1 MPTLRDVAVHAGVS
15 VGSVSAVLNSSAP
28 VSSDVRARVTR
39 AVDELGYVPHA
50 VARSLKLGR
59 TGVIGL
65 VLPDITNPHF
75 SGLAHA
81 IEGVCDELGLLLTL
95 CLTSDVAERE
105 RRQLILL
112 QRQRADGLLLVP
124 GAQTEAAD
132 GRLRRVLS
140 KPVVLIDRLVPGLDA
155 DAVVLD
161 NRDAVR
167 RLTGRLLARGHQ
179 RIGLL
184 SGPLQMEVARE
195 RLEGYRSAMA
205 DAGRVVEADLIK
217 VTDYQ
222 PGAAAAATAS
232 LLGGVRPTALVSTS
246 NHITLGVL
254 KALAAHGIGVPEA
267 MSVVALD
274 DFAWSDGFSPR
285 LTVAAQPVERMGQT
299 AARWLIE
306 RMSGLADGAPRRA
319 VFPADIIER
328 GSVAEP
334 RKQEK
339 RRGGRT

>member
-1 MPTLRDVAVHAGVS
+1 MS
-15 VGSVSAVLNSSAP
+15 VGSVSAVLNGSAP
-28 VSSDVRARVTR
+28 VSSGVAERVTR

-81 IEGVCDELGLLLTL
+81 VEAVCDELGLLLTL

-105 RRQLILL
+105 RRQLLLL

-124 GAQTEAAD
+124 GAETDATD
-132 GRLRRVLS
+132 GGLRRVLGR
-140 KPVVLIDRLVPGLDA
+140 PVVLIDRLVPGLDA
-155 DAVVLD
+155 DAVLLD

-167 RLTGRLLARGHQ
+167 RLTLCLIARGHR

-184 SGPLQMEVARE
+184 SGPLRMEVARE
-195 RLEGYRSAMA
+195 RLDGFRAAMSE
-205 DAGRVVEADLIK
+205 AGLSIETDLIR
-217 VTDYQ
+217 VGDYQ
-222 PGAAAAATAS
+222 PGAAAAAAAG
-232 LLGGVRPTALVSTS
+232 LLGGVPPTALVSTS
-246 NHITLGVL
+246 NHITLGAL
-254 KALAAHGIGVPEA
+254 RALAVRGMAVPEA
-267 MSVVALD
+267 MSLVAVD
-274 DFAWSDGFSPR
+274 DIAWSEGFSPR
-285 LTVAAQPVERMGQT
+285 LTVAAQPVALMGQT

-306 RMSGLADGAPRRA
+306 RMNGLADDQPRRA
-319 VFPADIIER
+319 VLAADIIER
-328 GSVAEP
+328 GSVAPP
-334 RKQEK
+334 RKQER